1 MDETSSYITIR
12 RFTFGRYCL
21 FSYNERIITIDN
33 TKLNTISSVTAPLP
47 QWPGDFKW
55 SNAGVPKGYHCD
67 RIWELKQPANQHWR
81 DNFFCWMDNKADPG
95 IRFNMNG
102 KLHRSIIMKI

>member
-1 MDETSSYITIR
+1 MKNSIII
-12 RFTFGRYCL
+12 
-21 FSYNERIITIDN
+21 YNR
-33 TKLNTISSVTAPLP
+33 KLNTISSVTAPLP

-67 RIWELKQPANQHWR
+67 RIWELKQPANQHWK
-81 DNFFCWMDNKADPG
+81 DNFFCWRENKADPG

-102 KLHRSIIMKI
+102 KLHRSIIMKIKSESEFQTYNLCVSHCLYLKYT

>member
-1 MDETSSYITIR
+1 MSEENS
-12 RFTFGRYCL
+12 
-21 FSYNERIITIDN
+21 IIIYN
-33 TKLNTISSVTAPLP
+33 TKPNTIPSVTAPLP

-67 RIWELKQPANQHWR
+67 RIWELKQPANQHWK
-81 DNFFCWMDNKADPG
+81 DNFFCWRENKADPG

-102 KLHRSIIMKI
+102 KLHRSIINLNQTLNLCFSHWVFLKYT